1 MNNSS
6 VIAGLKDVPKETQNL
21 ELRFIFGLLSC
32 VIMTHS
38 HPNYVGV
45 YVCVCDCLSA
55 PSDCVCTEGAVCVFV
70 IKSP

>member
-6 VIAGLKDVPKETQNL
+6 LIVGLKDVPKETQNL

-45 YVCVCDCLSA
+45 YVCLCDCLSA
-55 PSDCVCTEGAVCVFV
+55 PSDCVRYEGAVCVFV